1 MVKSATVLVVDAGGR
16 GAALIHKYSQSKH
29 VGKLLAVP
37 GNDLM
42 GLNTTKNLKIFPDLK
57 TTDVKEIV
65 NISKR
70 ENVTL
75 VDVAQDNAVEA
86 GLTDHLIKTGIM
98 TLGPTRMAG
107 QIEWDKAWAR
117 NFMKKYKIPT
127 PVYRVFNST
136 KPAKEFISKNPNKR
150 FFIKAAGLAEGKGAI
165 PAENTKQAFDAIDQM
180 SKFKKAGETFLIEQ
194 WLDGEEFSMFAITDG
209 KTFQIVGSAQDH
221 KRLYDADKG
230 PNTGGIGCS
239 TPPLIVNENIY
250 KQAELIIK
258 KTIQGLAVEGRQYK
272 GVLYLGAIVV
282 NNKVFVIEFNAR
294 WGSPEAE
301 VLVPGIQSDIFE
313 IAVHV
318 SKGTLDDIK
327 IKTDGNARVAVT
339 GSLKP
344 GIPEKQ
350 KQLFR
355 F

>member
-194 WLDGEEFSMFAITDG
+194 WLDG
-209 KTFQIVGSAQDH
+209 
-221 KRLYDADKG
+221 
-230 PNTGGIGCS
+230 
-239 TPPLIVNENIY
+239 
-250 KQAELIIK
+250 
-258 KTIQGLAVEGRQYK
+258 
-272 GVLYLGAIVV
+272 
-282 NNKVFVIEFNAR
+282 
-294 WGSPEAE
+294 
-301 VLVPGIQSDIFE
+301 
-313 IAVHV
+313 
-318 SKGTLDDIK
+318 
-327 IKTDGNARVAVT
+327 
-339 GSLKP
+339 
-344 GIPEKQ
+344 
-350 KQLFR
+350 
-355 F
+355 